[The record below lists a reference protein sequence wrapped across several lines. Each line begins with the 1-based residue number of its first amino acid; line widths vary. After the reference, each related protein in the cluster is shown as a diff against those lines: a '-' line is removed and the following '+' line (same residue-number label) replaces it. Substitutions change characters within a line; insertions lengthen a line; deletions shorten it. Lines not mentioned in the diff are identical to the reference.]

1 MVILHVYLHLLVAYK
16 HLQKL
21 NLYTCLLT
29 YLLTD
34 IICVSG
40 STGLVLAGKYTEP
53 ALAHRSVYDLCA
65 AITYQV

>member
-29 YLLTD
+29 YLLTLS
-34 IICVSG
+34 V
-40 STGLVLAGKYTEP
+40 LVAQP
-53 ALAHRSVYDLCA
+53 VWF
-65 AITYQV
+65 